1 MIILEVLREFQDRYT
16 GEMYKRGKV
25 ISVNND
31 RGIELLNHPKIA
43 VRLLEINNGTNM
55 G

>member
-16 GEMYKRGKV
+16 AELYKRGQT

-31 RGIELLNHPKIA
+31 RGIELLNNPKISL
-43 VRLLEINNGTNM
+43 RLLEINNG
-55 G
+55 